1 MKYSGKY
8 LQRRIPHA
16 SHGSFNPYIITNKE
30 AHIVNGN
37 ISVGYIKKNEA
48 TSSNQQLQET
58 NNNRRHF
65 MNYCLTHSGRFSCAV
80 DSFLELTF
88 AIFRDSLQRVE
99 RNKFF
104 QTLFEACVHLQSC
117 NGETDMTLIREP
129 VWVYLR
135 QHCNSFATMSADA
148 VFSDIQI
155 KHSWSYDRGIAIPF
169 FGKREQSV
177 NLLIVQQCN
186 HK

>member
-58 NNNRRHF
+58 NNNRRNF
-65 MNYCLTHSGRFSCAV
+65 YELLLNTLGQV
-80 DSFLELTF
+80 FLC
-88 AIFRDSLQRVE
+88 S
-99 RNKFF
+99 
-104 QTLFEACVHLQSC
+104 
-117 NGETDMTLIREP
+117 
-129 VWVYLR
+129 
-135 QHCNSFATMSADA
+135 
-148 VFSDIQI
+148 
-155 KHSWSYDRGIAIPF
+155 
-169 FGKREQSV
+169 
-177 NLLIVQQCN
+177 
-186 HK
+186 

>member
-1 MKYSGKY
+1 MVCLWYAVLTIFLLKLHHYNVNTGVSTKFSYGCSSLYYFSFNKKIIRIMKYSGTY

-80 DSFLELTF
+80 DSFLN
-88 AIFRDSLQRVE
+88 SLLLFLEILCNVL
-99 RNKFF
+99 NVMSFF
-104 QTLFEACVHLQSC
+104 K
-117 NGETDMTLIREP
+117 R
-129 VWVYLR
+129 YL
-135 QHCNSFATMSADA
+135 
-148 VFSDIQI
+148 
-155 KHSWSYDRGIAIPF
+155 KHVCIYKVVMGRRI
-169 FGKREQSV
+169 
-177 NLLIVQQCN
+177 
-186 HK
+186 

>member
-1 MKYSGKY
+1 MVCLWYAVLTIFLLKLHHYNINTGVSTKFSYGCSSLYNFSFNKNIIRIMKYSGKY

-37 ISVGYIKKNEA
+37 ISVGYIKKNES
-48 TSSNQQLQET
+48 TSSNQHLQET

-99 RNKFF
+99 RNEFF
-104 QTLFEACVHLQSC
+104 RTLFEACVHLQSC
-117 NGETDMTLIREP
+117 NGETDMTLI
-129 VWVYLR
+129 
-135 QHCNSFATMSADA
+135 
-148 VFSDIQI
+148 
-155 KHSWSYDRGIAIPF
+155 
-169 FGKREQSV
+169 
-177 NLLIVQQCN
+177 
-186 HK
+186 